1 MADRADTTGTDF
13 NAIRISIASPEQILS
28 WSHGEVTKPETI
40 NYRTLR
46 PEKDGLF
53 CERLFGPTKDWE
65 CFCGKYK
72 RIRYRGVVCD
82 RCGVEVT
89 RAKVRRERMGH
100 IRLAAPV
107 AHIWFSKTN
116 PSRLGLLLDLSPRN
130 LERVLYFAQHIVVS
144 VDDEAR
150 RETVEAEQ
158 LKHELEVERRRA
170 NAADELGELN
180 RLILSYTGGVEPETK
195 DPATEFAPEG
205 GDPVAELLEIQRQID
220 AINNQLSTEE
230 SELNAQ
236 LKVTLDE
243 LNDLQKMKLL
253 AESRY
258 RELKDRYP
266 GVFEAGMGAEAIL
279 AILRSVDLEA
289 LRDQLINDM
298 QSTSGQ
304 RRQKAIKRLR
314 VVEAFRQ
321 SGNRSDG
328 SQGDGTRVE
337 DMILTVMPVLPPE
350 LRPMVQLD
358 GGRFATSD
366 LNDLYRRVINRNN
379 RLKRLMTLG
388 APEII
393 IRNEKRMLQEAVDA
407 LIDNGRR
414 GRPIQGSHNHKLKSL
429 SDLLRGKQ
437 GRFRQNLL
445 GKRVDYSG
453 RSVIVVGP
461 ELKMNECGLPRRMA
475 LELFKPFVMHRLV
488 MLGIAPNI
496 KNAKRMVERARGE
509 VWDILEDVIKNRPV
523 LLNRAPTLHRLGIQA
538 FMPVLIDG
546 HAIQIHPLVC
556 SAFNADFDGDQM
568 AVHVPLSRMAVL
580 EAQEAMLST
589 HNMLSPAS
597 GDPLVAPTLDM
608 VMGCY
613 YLTAM
618 KAEKFKR
625 VFDDARGE
633 VTASDGSE
641 DWAERLAR
649 RSVDKTETKGIGRRF
664 GDISEVRDAFDAGE
678 IDLHAQIYVNEIRGV
693 AKSNR
698 FYATTLGRLEFNS
711 ILPDEFV
718 FNENLSEPDRIQ
730 NKLIDRSALNQLTS
744 KLYQLLG
751 NDKTAEVLDNIKN
764 LGFQYATTSGITI
777 AINDIQVSAEK
788 ENVMLATEE
797 TVDQYKYEYEVGLIS
812 EEERH
817 AKIVDAWNEASF
829 RTAELVGDDLSSYGG
844 IGIMAQSGTK
854 GNISQINQMA
864 GMRGLVRRAGSTD
877 VIELPVK
884 SNFREGLTA
893 LEYFLS
899 THGARKGLTDTA
911 LNTASS
917 GYLTRRLIDVAQ
929 EVIVQGEDCGTL
941 DGWAPQRPAPHS
953 NISLQYRVS
962 GRLAASTLAHPE
974 TGEILI
980 NRNETITLEKADQL
994 VVAGIT
1000 EIPVRSPLT
1009 CENSRGVC
1017 RMCYGDLAA
1026 TDQPVLEGQAVGIIA
1041 AQSIGEPGTQLT
1053 MRVFHTGGV
1062 RRRNSELDE
1071 AVLARARELQAV
1083 PVEIREQLAQF
1094 RRDMPLVGKVWEDK
1108 EELSLNVSSDRQ
1120 TIATRMTEALGYL
1133 EQTNEA
1139 RNQRGQINW
1148 IRDDL
1153 SRLGEVNS
1161 LSQARDLISQIRRDV
1176 DILNAGID
1184 SQLGP
1189 SGQRRDQRRDTMNRL
1204 REMAGELPGQLEF
1217 ILENVRQTPSAD
1229 LEEAATRVRE
1239 YATSVIPELQK
1250 VIDEI
1255 TRMIDE
1261 IPGADARLQ
1270 GRLLLVIERILDE
1283 LRRSSEAEELA
1294 EAVSRVVEADSTDED
1309 RFRVAYELNRIL
1321 GSSNR
1326 HSYDLQREA
1335 DVIRQDVEA
1344 QNLDITG
1351 GLPQVEEIF
1360 EARVPKNAAILS
1372 DIDGEV
1378 ELETD
1383 EENNVLRVVFREE
1396 VREDYPLPDGARILV
1411 EDGDIVEAG
1420 DTLAEVP
1427 VVEQYALPDGAEVL
1441 VDHGEE
1447 VTEGMVLA
1455 TVPEADGSGE
1465 AGPVPTALA
1474 AGRVELSETG
1484 LAVISD
1490 GGAVE
1495 ATVGGRIELSEDYI
1509 TVIWEDAEIREHVI
1523 PTSSYLMVRDG
1534 DKINA
1539 GDPLTSGPLNPHDIL
1554 RIRGKEAL
1562 QSFIVDQVQAV
1573 YQSQGVTI
1581 HDKHIEIILRQ
1592 MLRRVQVTE
1601 PGDTELIPGEVVDK
1615 FAFQEQVA
1623 KVLAEGGEPATAE
1636 QVLLGVT
1643 RASLRTDSFLSA
1655 ASFQETTRVLTEAAV
1670 KGQQDQLLGLKE
1682 NVIIGR
1688 LIPAQVE
1695 IPGMEELLKPQ
1706 PALDMGAMA
1715 PGGWLRGPAVS
1726 ESDDSDEI
1734 DVLGLEDDFDRLA
1747 QAARGYATE
1756 GDDDDD
1762 MEDFF
1767 DDEDE
1772 DEVASTESAAA
1783 IADGVTEEPQE

>member
-1 MADRADTTGTDF
+1 MVRMADRADSTATDF

-150 RETVEAEQ
+150 RDTVEAEQ

-170 NAADELGELN
+170 NAADELQELN

-205 GDPVAELLEIQRQID
+205 GEPVAELLEIQRQID
-220 AINNQLSTEE
+220 AINNQLATEE

-279 AILRSVDLEA
+279 AILRAVDLEA

-618 KAEKFKR
+618 AGKDTPESIDDIQGAGRKF
-625 VFDDARGE
+625 A
-633 VTASDGSE
+633 
-641 DWAERLAR
+641 
-649 RSVDKTETKGIGRRF
+649 
-664 GDISEVRDAFDAGE
+664 DISEARDAYTQLNSDGKRQL
-678 IDLHAQIYVNEIRGV
+678 DLRAPIFVRSIRGGD
-693 AKSNR
+693 NR
-698 FYATTLGRLEFNS
+698 GGYYSTTLGRLEFNA
-711 ILPDEFV
+711 ILPDKFV
-718 FNENLSEPDRIQ
+718 FDETLPEAVRIQ
-730 NKLIDRSALNQLTS
+730 NKLIDRGALNALTS
-744 KLYQLLG
+744 NLYRLLT
-751 NDKTAEVLDNIKN
+751 NDETAEILDRIKD
-764 LGFQYATTSGITI
+764 LGFRFATASGITI
-777 AINDIQVSAEK
+777 AINDIQVSPEK
-788 ENVMLATEE
+788 ALVMADTEE
-797 TVDQYKYEYEVGLIS
+797 RVDQYKTEYEVGLIS

-817 AKIVDAWNEASF
+817 AKIVDAWNQASF
-829 RTAELVGDDLSSYGG
+829 ETADLVGSDLTNYGG
-844 IGIMAQSGTK
+844 IGVMALSGTK

-1204 REMAGELPGQLEF
+1204 REMAGELPGQLEL

-1294 EAVSRVVEADSTDED
+1294 EAVSRVVQADSTDED

-1396 VREDYPLPDGARILV
+1396 VREDYPLPAGARILV
-1411 EDGDIVEAG
+1411 EDGDMVEAG

-1427 VVEQYALPDGAEVL
+1427 VVEQYALPNGAEVL

-1455 TVPEADGSGE
+1455 TMPEADDSGE
-1465 AGPVPTALA
+1465 ASPVPTALS
-1474 AGRVELSETG
+1474 AGRVELSENG

-1695 IPGMEELLKPQ
+1695 IPGMEELLRPQ

-1726 ESDDSDEI
+1726 EGDDSDEI
-1734 DVLGLEDDFDRLA
+1734 DVLGLEEDFDRLA
-1747 QAARGYATE
+1747 QAARGYASE

-1762 MEDFF
+1762 LEDFF

-1772 DEVASTESAAA
+1772 EEEEVASTEPAAT
-1783 IADGVTEEPQE
+1783 IAEELNEEPQE